1 MINRNYGGA
10 ITNEL
15 NGRSFKQ
22 QIPFGQLLVN
32 YYLDITEEE
41 YTDTTYT
48 INAKDDSGADT
59 EKNPTFIGYPY
70 RSMHQMMIS
79 NMLPTIIWNVSITP
93 IKAHYTLFKET
104 LSDFLVRLCGIV
116 GGIFA
121 TATIVE
127 ALVRNGLCLM
137 MPEGMFDG
145 DDDTPAPTK
154 PDLDPPQPAVPME

>member
-1 MINRNYGGA
+1 
-10 ITNEL
+10 
-15 NGRSFKQ
+15 
-22 QIPFGQLLVN
+22 
-32 YYLDITEEE
+32 
-41 YTDTTYT
+41 
-48 INAKDDSGADT
+48 
-59 EKNPTFIGYPY
+59 
-70 RSMHQMMIS
+70 MMIS

-104 LSDFLVRLCGIV
+104 LSDFLVRMCGIV

>member
-1 MINRNYGGA
+1 
-10 ITNEL
+10 
-15 NGRSFKQ
+15 
-22 QIPFGQLLVN
+22 
-32 YYLDITEEE
+32 
-41 YTDTTYT
+41 
-48 INAKDDSGADT
+48 
-59 EKNPTFIGYPY
+59 
-70 RSMHQMMIS
+70 MMIS

-137 MPEGMFDG
+137 IPEGMFDG
-145 DDDTPAPTK
+145 EEDDKPAPTK
-154 PDLDPPQPAVPME
+154 PNLDPPQPTVPME